1 MITLVNIKD
10 WIKTLDTGA
19 EHFYT
24 GKLENKK
31 NKSIGIYQLNNSKP
45 PNIALGGL
53 KNTSYIRKSVS
64 ILIHW
69 TNDSEETEK
78 AGISLYQKLL
88 NIKDVE
94 INGIKVFY
102 INLLVDEPKDVG
114 TDNNNIYER
123 VIQVEFFYERN
134 D

>member
-1 MITLVNIKD
+1 MITLTNIKD
-10 WIKTLDTGA
+10 WVKTLNTGA

-53 KNTSYIRKSVS
+53 KNTSYNRKSVS

-78 AGISLYQKLL
+78 AGINLYQKLL
-88 NIKDVE
+88 NARDVE
-94 INGIKVFY
+94 INGIRVFY
-102 INLLVDEPKDVG
+102 INVLVNEPIDVG
-114 TDNNNIYER
+114 TDSNNIYER
-123 VIQVEFFYERN
+123 VIQLEFFYERK